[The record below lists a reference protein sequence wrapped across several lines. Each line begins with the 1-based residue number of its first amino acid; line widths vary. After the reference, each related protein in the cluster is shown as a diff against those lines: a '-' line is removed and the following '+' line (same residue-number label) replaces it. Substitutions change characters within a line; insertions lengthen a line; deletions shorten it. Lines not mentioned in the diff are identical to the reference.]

1 MSAPRGARL
10 APPSSGRA
18 RGDPASRRTEPGR
31 RRMAPR
37 PPQSLSHA
45 PADINVAWCSTA
57 CSRIGAGF
65 GQNLDWAPGPMP
77 TLCRL
82 PALARAPAFGG
93 LDLRG
98 LLLDYSAP
106 TALEVADGNWL
117 AAVSGF
123 GAVPLDASVHD
134 LAQAFDTHLWPA
146 CAAQRTRH
154 KNWRHWCT
162 VLTWGIVRKALP
174 LLLPMSRDTLK
185 AITWDLVSF
194 RASRSQIVAVWS
206 AISSRH
212 RYFGLTPPIHE
223 KGEFSRWVR
232 AISCVMGRPLALKLP
247 VHKSIIRTL
256 LAWRPTG
263 VADNRCRLLTA
274 LATIACL
281 RVSEV
286 AALQVCD
293 LWFDH
298 FTGMGIPGYEGSC
311 GVHILKQKNDQQR
324 KGHMPGIGVSRDPTL
339 DLVAQLRFWM
349 EWMGLATQPG
359 CTKRARPAARCP
371 ACPPLFS
378 KTGKGPGGL
387 TVATYVPCSRQLVS
401 QCIKDAVAAAGADP
415 SRFSGISARK
425 GGISTAV
432 EAGVEENILFLQSGH
447 GPARAARAY
456 QHLRDPRRLLETFA
470 AFDL

>member
-146 CAAQRTRH
+146 CAAQRTRY

-162 VLTWGIVRKALP
+162 VLTLGHCTQGPPAPAAYVARHAQGDHLGPGLVPSFALADSRGMVGNQLSTP
-174 LLLPMSRDTLK
+174 L
-185 AITWDLVSF
+185 F
-194 RASRSQIVAVWS
+194 RADS
-206 AISSRH
+206 AN
-212 RYFGLTPPIHE
+212 T
-223 KGEFSRWVR
+223 
-232 AISCVMGRPLALKLP
+232 
-247 VHKSIIRTL
+247 
-256 LAWRPTG
+256 
-263 VADNRCRLLTA
+263 
-274 LATIACL
+274 
-281 RVSEV
+281 
-286 AALQVCD
+286 
-293 LWFDH
+293 
-298 FTGMGIPGYEGSC
+298 
-311 GVHILKQKNDQQR
+311 
-324 KGHMPGIGVSRDPTL
+324 
-339 DLVAQLRFWM
+339 
-349 EWMGLATQPG
+349 
-359 CTKRARPAARCP
+359 
-371 ACPPLFS
+371 
-378 KTGKGPGGL
+378 
-387 TVATYVPCSRQLVS
+387 
-401 QCIKDAVAAAGADP
+401 
-415 SRFSGISARK
+415 
-425 GGISTAV
+425 
-432 EAGVEENILFLQSGH
+432 
-447 GPARAARAY
+447 
-456 QHLRDPRRLLETFA
+456 
-470 AFDL
+470 